1 MAYRACRQFQL
12 FRHLALSQADVS
24 ADFSDVVHVGSPLN
38 NLNIRFV
45 FFVRKQNIRIVS
57 RANIYNLY
65 HSGMNMKWYDLA
77 KTLMKSQGINQEQLA
92 EHLGITKGAVSHWLN
107 ARREPSLSE
116 IAKILQFLGKK
127 NFSVGAGGLII
138 DDTLKGDVE
147 YAGPYIPG
155 NKYPVISSVQAGSW
169 CEAVEPYTLKDIDL
183 WLESNAHIQ
192 GDAFWL
198 LVEGESMTAPTGLS
212 IPEGTYVLFD
222 TGRDAVNGSLVIAKL
237 SESNEATFKKLVIDG
252 GQRYLKGLNPQWP
265 LVPINGNCRII
276 GVAVET
282 KLRLV

>member
-1 MAYRACRQFQL
+1 MAYRACRQVQL